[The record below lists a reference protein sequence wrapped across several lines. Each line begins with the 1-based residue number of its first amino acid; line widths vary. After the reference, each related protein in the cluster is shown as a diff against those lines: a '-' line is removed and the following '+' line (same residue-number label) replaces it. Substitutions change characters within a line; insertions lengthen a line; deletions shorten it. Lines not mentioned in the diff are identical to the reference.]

1 MDVRKT
7 AETGAW
13 TSIFAYGLLTAGK
26 LAVGSYAGSS
36 SLTADGLNNLTDV
49 MASVAILVGLRISG
63 KPRDANHPYGHS
75 RAEAVATLV
84 SSFIMAT
91 VGVQVLRTSI
101 VSLVSPDAARVPD
114 IWALWTGLVTA
125 GVMLGVHLYNR
136 GLAKRTNSM
145 AIAALSKDNLAD
157 ALVSV
162 GVVIGIVGARLGQP
176 WFDPL
181 VALLIGGII
190 CKTALDIFFQASH
203 VVTDGFDPAKLKKY
217 RDTVLGV
224 AGVAAVTDM
233 KARFQGNDVI
243 VEVTVGVHPELNV
256 VDSHEIANEIEY
268 RMKRKHDVKTT
279 LVHVEPY
286 AGG

>member
-13 TSIFAYGLLTAGK
+13 TSIFAYGLLTAAK

-49 MASVAILVGLRISG
+49 MASVAILVGLRIAG